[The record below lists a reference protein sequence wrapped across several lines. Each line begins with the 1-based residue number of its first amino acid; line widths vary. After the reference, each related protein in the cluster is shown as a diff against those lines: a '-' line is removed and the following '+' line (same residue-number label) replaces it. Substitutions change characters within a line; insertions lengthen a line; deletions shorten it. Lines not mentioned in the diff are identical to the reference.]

1 MKKISKKISEAD
13 KNYNQSM
20 HTLVNELLPT
30 YEGFCLKEYLKYD
43 SSQEVEDKLIF
54 GKGIE
59 DKLLIEEKSF
69 LVKRKIFL
77 KKNTKK
83 NFQKRNSQANNIELI
98 HDVIKCE
105 IKEIEAFQE
114 ALSVRDQ
121 WEAQLNKII
130 QKNKDYQ
137 MTLQN
142 LTKGSAMANLLA
154 LGNRHENIHILKQ
167 NIAKVILS

>member
-69 LVKRKIFL
+69 LVKRKIYFFL
-77 KKNTKK
+77 SHFIFFKKNTTFRKETH
-83 NFQKRNSQANNIELI
+83 RLI
-98 HDVIKCE
+98 I
-105 IKEIEAFQE
+105 
-114 ALSVRDQ
+114 
-121 WEAQLNKII
+121 
-130 QKNKDYQ
+130 
-137 MTLQN
+137 
-142 LTKGSAMANLLA
+142 
-154 LGNRHENIHILKQ
+154 
-167 NIAKVILS
+167 